1 MSKLGYLITALMIAS
16 TSINAQEKIH
26 YTGSE
31 WADPSAHDGR
41 LTPVVGIHNI
51 QVMRANRE
59 KPSAANGNGW
69 TYNHQPMLPCWRAH
83 SAIAHAADDFCRR
96 LQLD

>member
-41 LTPVVGIHNI
+41 LTPVVGVHNI

-69 TYNHQPMLPCWRAH
+69 TYNHQPNSTFSILPTLWENTFRHHIRC
-83 SAIAHAADDFCRR
+83 
-96 LQLD
+96 